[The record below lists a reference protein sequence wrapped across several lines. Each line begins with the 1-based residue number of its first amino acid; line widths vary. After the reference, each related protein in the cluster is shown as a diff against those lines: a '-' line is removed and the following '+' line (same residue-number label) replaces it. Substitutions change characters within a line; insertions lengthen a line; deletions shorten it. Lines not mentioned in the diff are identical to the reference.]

1 MALNGW
7 HRGEHAIHRKLGT
20 EGDYSVANLYMAID
34 GELPGDHAE
43 FHSTRLSFLPVT
55 TLDGEGRPWGSV
67 LAGKQG
73 FVRAPRYSVLSVN
86 AELWDGE
93 PLLQNS
99 KLFED
104 GKDMLV
110 AGIGIELSTRRRNKF
125 AGKITKLEFQTELPG
140 NNMSLDLT
148 VNQAIGNC
156 PKYITIRDLIPHPNT
171 SPHVAHQDLHLTPNG
186 QLPNEVIRMITAAD
200 TVFLGTSYHAYSQE
214 ARRFP
219 SHVGMNHRGGRPG
232 FIRVAPGDSRTVVLP
247 DYSGNRF
254 MTSLGNIEATSLAS
268 LTFIDFVTGD
278 ILYLTGDAEN
288 LVGEQALELM
298 PFQKALTTV
307 YVTGYTLVRD
317 ALPVRQRAGAER
329 SPYSPPIRL
338 LAAESSHSIFS
349 NQTAHP
355 TALLTRIDIHS
366 PTIATFTWSSSIELR
381 VLPGQAIIMDMAP
394 LVGIPAYRHMAPG
407 KPTSVND
414 DSVRTWTI
422 SSVFGRRAAPAAT
435 AHTTTEYSLTLRE
448 KRGGAV
454 TGALFAIARKLKE
467 VRPEALEDASG
478 LQLRVGIVGVV
489 GEFVL
494 PDVTEDGIRDEELGL
509 QVQVLHS
516 DPRPTKLLW
525 IAGGIGLTPFLSML
539 RALRLPS
546 SVTDVRFILA
556 TAEPE
561 VLVPLVLDAYGD
573 SHVQL
578 TLDVFTRQSSFTYD
592 APTLTRVNIN
602 VHHNR
607 LPPDLFIRHVD
618 ADDLKERVVY
628 LCGSPD
634 FEKAAMGALVAG
646 GVNEG
651 TVKREGFEY

>member
-1 MALNGW
+1 MTLNGW

-34 GELPGDHAE
+34 RELSGDHAE

-99 KLFED
+99 KLF
-104 GKDMLV
+104 GKGRNCWLQ
-110 AGIGIELSTRRRNKF
+110 ASGSSCRRE
-125 AGKITKLEFQTELPG
+125 GGTKIKL
-140 NNMSLDLT
+140 
-148 VNQAIGNC
+148 NC
-156 PKYITIRDLIPHPNT
+156 PKYITIRDLIPHPNA
-171 SPHVAHQDLHLTPNG
+171 SPHVIHQDLHLTPNG
-186 QLPNEVIRMITAAD
+186 RLPNEVIRMITAAD
-200 TVFLGTSYHAYSQE
+200 TVFLGTSYPAHSQE

-232 FIRVAPGDSRTVVLP
+232 FIRVAPGDGKTVVLP

-254 MTSLGNIEATSLAS
+254 MTSFGNIEATSLAS

-338 LAAESSHSIFS
+338 LAAESSHSIFL
-349 NQTAHP
+349 NQTAYP

-422 SSVFGRRAAPAAT
+422 SSIFGRRAAPAAT

-454 TGALFAIARKLKE
+454 TGALFAITRKLKE
-467 VRPEALEDASG
+467 
-478 LQLRVGIVGVV
+478 LRVGIVGVA

-494 PDVTEDGIRDEELGL
+494 PDVTEDEIRDEELGL
-509 QVQVLHS
+509 QV
-516 DPRPTKLLW
+516 DR
-525 IAGGIGLTPFLSML
+525 ADPFLGML
-539 RALRLPS
+539 RALRLPG
-546 SVTDVRFILA
+546 SVTHVRFILA

-573 SHVQL
+573 SHVQV

-592 APTLTRVNIN
+592 PPTPTRVNIN